1 MKVDET
7 QQLGRR
13 KFNMMAALAVL
24 SSVAITVTGCGY
36 SDPGSPYPTSPQQPV
51 ADRVGAISANHG
63 HAARITGAQLTAG
76 NTVMLD
82 IQGAADH
89 RHTVELSATDIEQ
102 IRNGRQEAKES
113 STGQSS
119 TEPSHRHT
127 VTFN

>member
-7 QQLGRR
+7 LQLGRR
-13 KFNMMAALAVL
+13 KFNVMAALAVL
-24 SSVAITVTGCGY
+24 SGVAITVTGCSG
-36 SDPGSPYPTSPQQPV
+36 SDPDSDGPTSPPQPG

-63 HAARITGAQLTAG
+63 HSARVTGAQLTAG
-76 NTVMLD
+76 NTLMVD
-82 IQGAADH
+82 IQGGADH
-89 RHTVELSATDIEQ
+89 RHTVELSAAEIEQ
-102 IRNGRQEAKES
+102 IRNGRQVAKES